1 MPRLAAGK
9 SVTLFQSRKDKFYM
23 LDEFLKIGLQK
34 SGNAE
39 MSLLFLTCLR
49 EVKQEGQMKQ
59 WLILWSC

>member
-9 SVTLFQSRKDKFYM
+9 TVTLFQSRKDKFYM

-39 MSLLFLTCLR
+39 MSLLFLTFLR
-49 EVKQEGQMKQ
+49 EVKQEGQMKL

>member
-1 MPRLAAGK
+1 
-9 SVTLFQSRKDKFYM
+9 M

-39 MSLLFLTCLR
+39 MSLLFLTFLR
-49 EVKQEGQMKQ
+49 EVKQEGQMKL

>member
-39 MSLLFLTCLR
+39 MSLLFLTFLR
-49 EVKQEGQMKQ
+49 EVKQEGQMKL